1 PFMRSRFLASASLCA
16 RYSARAFVLVVGL
29 GVAGE
34 GVRVTHRTRH
44 LGERRMLRSP
54 RLATE
59 HIPDGRGRQPGEHGE
74 IVLLDAVL
82 LPKCSEVID
91 LGVFI
96 DKIVRA
102 GQPFLSHGSP
112 PRAKEPR

>member
-1 PFMRSRFLASASLCA
+1 MRSRFLASASLCA

-74 IVLLDAVL
+74 IVLLDAAL
-82 LPKCSEVID
+82 LPKRSEVTTSE
-91 LGVFI
+91 
-96 DKIVRA
+96 RA
-102 GQPFLSHGSP
+102 PLTAAFFGFFRGCLRSLAAPSFP
-112 PRAKEPR
+112 